1 MNTRFE
7 SIMQT
12 LRDLKD
18 DLNALGE
25 DDFLS
30 ITADMDDSLTEMWWD
45 IDDLENKMR
54 KFANDFDAGLQ

>member
-1 MNTRFE
+1 MNNQFE

-18 DLNALGE
+18 EFNSITE

-30 ITADMDDSLTEMWWD
+30 INEEQDDTLTEMWWD

-54 KFANDFDAGLQ
+54 KFANEWRD

>member
-1 MNTRFE
+1 MSNQFE

-18 DLNALGE
+18 DINAIGE

-30 ITADMDDSLTEMWWD
+30 ITGDMDDSLTEMWWD

-54 KFANDFDAGLQ
+54 KFANEWRD

>member
-1 MNTRFE
+1 MSNQFE

-30 ITADMDDSLTEMWWD
+30 INEDQDVELTEMWWD

>member
-1 MNTRFE
+1 MSNQFE

-12 LRDLKD
+12 LRELKD
-18 DLNALGE
+18 DLNAIGE

-30 ITADMDDSLTEMWWD
+30 INADQDDALTEMWWD

-54 KFANDFDAGLQ
+54 KFVNDFNAGLQ